1 MSKAKVIISAG
12 CFSLAIICGLF
23 DLATCLA
30 GLVASCFVT
39 VALTKVQLS

>member
-1 MSKAKVIISAG
+1 MSKAKVIISTG
-12 CFSLAIICGLF
+12 CFGLAIFCGLF

-30 GLVASCFVT
+30 GLVASTFIT